1 MIPHSRTNILAAALF
16 LAHFPAAGPLRADW
30 EKITSLDAPIA
41 LSRDQSRAK
50 QTMIARLNAQIGANK
65 EFLRESAGNPRSWE
79 SRIRLASAEG
89 RLASIIADKA
99 GVQKAVSRLKELER
113 SVPDEKLR
121 AEAMFR
127 RITLHWQDL
136 GDTPDTRRENARS
149 LALNFAQAYPQ
160 DRRSARLL
168 AEASDLSNQHP
179 AEKRKLLDL
188 ALSLCAE
195 ESLLQRLR
203 DDRMQLEQLGKPVD
217 LAFTATDGTK
227 VDLAAGRGSV
237 TAVVFWSAESAP
249 SLVWMGYF
257 AKYAESVPSLRV
269 VTVSLDRNRADL
281 DAAMNSMNL
290 HWPTAFDGGGWQNA
304 LARKFGINTL
314 PTLWLIDRKGNLA
327 CLNARENYQLKI
339 NELLL
344 YK

>member
-1 MIPHSRTNILAAALF
+1 MSLLAAAF
-16 LAHFPAAGPLRADW
+16 LALGTFTGTLRADW
-30 EKITSLDAPIA
+30 EKVSSLDAPLA
-41 LSRDQSRAK
+41 LSRDQSKAR
-50 QTMIARLNAQIGANK
+50 QTMIGRLNAQIGANK
-65 EFLRESAGNPRSWE
+65 EFLRQSPQDPRAWE

-89 RLASIIADKA
+89 RLASIQADKT
-99 GVQKAVSRLKELER
+99 GVQRSVAKLRELER
-113 SVPDEKLR
+113 SVPDQKLR

-127 RITLHWQDL
+127 RITLQWQDL
-136 GDTPDTRRENARS
+136 GDTPDTRRENARA
-149 LALNFAQAYPQ
+149 LALNFAQSYPQ

-168 AEASDLSNQHP
+168 AEASDMSSQHP
-179 AEKRKLLDL
+179 VEKRKLLEL
-188 ALSLCAE
+188 ALSLCTE

-203 DDRMQLEQLGKPVD
+203 DDKLQLEQLNRPVD
-217 LAFTATDGTK
+217 LSFTATDGTK
-227 VDLAAGRGSV
+227 VDLAADRGGV

-281 DAAMNSMNL
+281 DAAVNSMHL

-304 LARKFGINTL
+304 LARKYGINTL

-344 YK
+344 NK